1 MAYASHRCCS
11 DVTHRSCSEMTL
23 TLPIPAIKI
32 KEIRAHV
39 DSVTT
44 HVIPGK
50 VIVQGT
56 LQKQVFFVGEDNI
69 VHHFPEQAR
78 FSALIEIPAVVPG
91 PEVVVQAHPRVFNI
105 IATLSPDGTQITQ
118 KVIIDVDVTVTQ
130 FAQVPLEEDP
140 EGPSVLTEE
149 VIGEDTGQI
158 LESGTVTLV
167 TPAVKVTDIRVNP
180 EITQVTVKEDKVVV
194 QGNILKQIFFIDL
207 DQVGRHQAVVVPFAI
222 MIDIPGAQPGMNV
235 QARATVAD
243 VNFTLDPTGA
253 FVSQEVVLDVFAKV
267 TQTVEVSLALGDDL
281 TIKTE
286 QVIASASTQIME
298 EVTVVLAQPAIKIKD
313 IELVVQDARGRTIA
327 DKVIIQGVFVKDVY
341 YINED
346 DVEVLESFTIPFS
359 TFIPAPGVT
368 PGLNVFVLAQ
378 ALPVV
383 FDPSQTGTEITEK
396 DLAEIEAIITET
408 VKIEVE
414 EDPTGTLFK
423 VQKVIGEGTAQVCA
437 EGIPVPVLPITI
449 EFERIRVGEAVEAEK
464 QLLVE
469 NSICLPFIA
478 KKIKSVES
486 TVQNV
491 TFEIVGEQVL
501 VEGEV
506 KKDVF
511 VVGLDNI
518 VHHIQEI
525 VPFSG
530 FVDVPGIVEGATVTV
545 DVVVESLV
553 QNLICG
559 GSKIQQLIVL
569 LVTVT
574 SAEERIVQVVVN
586 VTGPGVFQTKTRVLV
601 DVVDDGI
608 PEPVPLDVVTDLTGP
623 NVDTVTKET
632 LLLVVIV
639 NGTVGPVP
647 VSVVTNATFKI

>member
-1 MAYASHRCCS
+1 MSYATHRCCS
-11 DVTHRSCSEMTL
+11 DTTHRSCSEMTL
-23 TLPIPAIKI
+23 TLPMPAIKI

-39 DSVTT
+39 DTVTT
-44 HVIPGK
+44 HVISGK

-69 VHHFPEQAR
+69 VHHFPEAAR
-78 FSALIEIPAVVPG
+78 FSALIEIPGVEPG
-91 PEVVVQAHPRVFNI
+91 PEVVVQAHPRIFNI
-105 IATLSPDGTQITQ
+105 IATLSPDGTQIIQ
-118 KVIIDVDVTVTQ
+118 KVIIDVDVTVTRFVQ
-130 FAQVPLEEDP
+130 EALAEDP
-140 EGPSVLTEE
+140 EGPSVLAEE
-149 VIGEDTGQI
+149 VIGEDTGQV

-167 TPAVKVTDIRVNP
+167 APAVKVTEIRVNP

-194 QGNILKQIFFIDL
+194 QGNLLKQIFFIDL

-222 MIDIPGAQPGMNV
+222 MIDIPGALPGMNV
-235 QARATVAD
+235 QAFATVAD
-243 VNFTLDPTGA
+243 VNFTLDPTGLSV
-253 FVSQEVVLDVFAKV
+253 FQEVVLDVFVKV
-267 TQTVEVSLALGDDL
+267 TETVQVSLELGDF
-281 TIKTE
+281 TIKIE
-286 QVIASASTQIME
+286 QVAATASTQIME

-313 IELVVQDARGRTIA
+313 IDLVVQDARGRTIA

-359 TFIPAPGVT
+359 TSIPVPGIT
-368 PGLNVFVLAQ
+368 SGLNVFVLAQ

-383 FDPSQTGTEITEK
+383 FDPLQTGTEITEK
-396 DLAEIEAIITET
+396 DLADIEVIITET
-408 VKIEVE
+408 VKIDVKREVG
-414 EDPTGTLFK
+414 GTLFK
-423 VQKVIGEGTAQVCA
+423 VQQVIGEGTAQVCA
-437 EGIPVPVLPITI
+437 EEITVPVLPITI

-506 KKDVF
+506 KKDIF

-632 LLLVVIV
+632 LLLIVIV

>member
-1 MAYASHRCCS
+1 MSYATHRCCS
-11 DVTHRSCSEMTL
+11 DKTHRSCSEMTL
-23 TLPIPAIKI
+23 TLPMPAIKI

-39 DSVTT
+39 DTVTT
-44 HVIPGK
+44 HVISGK

-69 VHHFPEQAR
+69 VHHFPEAAR
-78 FSALIEIPAVVPG
+78 FSALIEIPGVEPG
-91 PEVVVQAHPRVFNI
+91 PEVVVQAHPRIFNI
-105 IATLSPDGTQITQ
+105 IATLSPDGTQIIQ
-118 KVIIDVDVTVTQ
+118 KVIIDVDVTVTRFVQ
-130 FAQVPLEEDP
+130 EALAEDP
-140 EGPSVLTEE
+140 EGPSVLAEE
-149 VIGEDTGQI
+149 VIGEDTGQV

-167 TPAVKVTDIRVNP
+167 APAVKVTEIRVNP

-194 QGNILKQIFFIDL
+194 QGNLLKQIFFIDL

-222 MIDIPGAQPGMNV
+222 MIDIPGALPGMNV
-235 QARATVAD
+235 QAFATVAD
-243 VNFTLDPTGA
+243 VNFTLDPTGLSV
-253 FVSQEVVLDVFAKV
+253 FQEVVLDVFVKV
-267 TQTVEVSLALGDDL
+267 TETVQVSLELGDF
-281 TIKTE
+281 TIKIE
-286 QVIASASTQIME
+286 QVAATASTQIME

-313 IELVVQDARGRTIA
+313 IDLVVQDARGRTIA

-359 TFIPAPGVT
+359 TSIPVPGIT
-368 PGLNVFVLAQ
+368 SGLNVFVLAQ

-383 FDPSQTGTEITEK
+383 FDPLQTGTEITEK
-396 DLAEIEAIITET
+396 DLADIEVIITET
-408 VKIEVE
+408 VKIDVKREVG
-414 EDPTGTLFK
+414 GTLFK
-423 VQKVIGEGTAQVCA
+423 VQQVIGEGTAQVCA
-437 EGIPVPVLPITI
+437 EEITVPVLPITI

-506 KKDVF
+506 KKDIF

-632 LLLVVIV
+632 LLLIVIV

>member
-1 MAYASHRCCS
+1 MSYASHRCCS
-11 DVTHRSCSEMTL
+11 NATHRSCSEL
-23 TLPIPAIKI
+23 IVTLPIPAIKI

-69 VHHFPEQAR
+69 VHHFPERAR
-78 FSALIEIPAVVPG
+78 FKALIEIPGVVPG
-91 PEVVVQAHPRVFNI
+91 PEVVVQAHPRVFNV

-118 KVIIDVDVTVTQ
+118 KIIVDVDVTVTEFVQ
-130 FAQVPLEEDP
+130 ERLAENPQ
-140 EGPSVLTEE
+140 GPHVLTEE
-149 VIGEDTGQI
+149 VVGEDTGQV

-167 TPAVKVTDIRVNP
+167 ATAVKVTEIRANP

-207 DQVGRHQAVVVPFAI
+207 DQVGRHQGVVVPFAI
-222 MIDIPGAQPGMNV
+222 MIDIPGAVPGMNV

-243 VNFTLDPTGA
+243 VSFTLDPTGA
-253 FVSQEVVLDVFAKV
+253 SVFQEVVLDVFAKV
-267 TQTVEVSLALGDDL
+267 TDSVEVALTLGDDL
-281 TIKTE
+281 TIKAEEILSTG
-286 QVIASASTQIME
+286 STQIME

-313 IELVVQDARGRTIA
+313 IDLVIQDARGRTIA

-346 DVEVLESFTIPFS
+346 NVEVVESFTIPFS
-359 TFIPAPGVT
+359 AFIPLPGIT

-396 DLAEIEAIITET
+396 DLADIEAIVTRT
-408 VKIEVE
+408 MKIEVE
-414 EDPTGTLFK
+414 EDPNGTLFK

-437 EGIPVPVLPITI
+437 EGITVPVLPITI
-449 EFERIRVGEAVEAEK
+449 EFARIRVGEAVEVEK

-518 VHHIQEI
+518 VHHIQET

-545 DVVVESLV
+545 DVVVESLI

-569 LVTVT
+569 LITVT
-574 SAEERIVQVVVN
+574 STEERIVQVVVN
-586 VTGPGVFQTKTRVLV
+586 VTGPGVFQTKTKVLV

-608 PEPVPLDVVTDLTGP
+608 PGPVPLDVVTDLTGP

-632 LLLVVIV
+632 LPLVVIV

>member
-1 MAYASHRCCS
+1 MSYATHRCCS
-11 DVTHRSCSEMTL
+11 DTTHRSCSEMTL
-23 TLPIPAIKI
+23 TLPMPAIKI

-39 DSVTT
+39 DTVTT
-44 HVIPGK
+44 HVISGK

-69 VHHFPEQAR
+69 VHHFPEAAR
-78 FSALIEIPAVVPG
+78 FSALIEIPGVEPG
-91 PEVVVQAHPRVFNI
+91 PEVVVQAHPRIFNI
-105 IATLSPDGTQITQ
+105 IATLSPDGTQIIQ
-118 KVIIDVDVTVTQ
+118 KVIIDVDVTVTRFVQ
-130 FAQVPLEEDP
+130 EALAEDP
-140 EGPSVLTEE
+140 EGPSVLAEE
-149 VIGEDTGQI
+149 VIGEDTGQV

-167 TPAVKVTDIRVNP
+167 APAVKVTEIRVNP

-222 MIDIPGAQPGMNV
+222 MIDIPGALPGMNV
-235 QARATVAD
+235 QAFATVAD
-243 VNFTLDPTGA
+243 VNFTLDPTGLSV
-253 FVSQEVVLDVFAKV
+253 FQEVVLDVFVKV
-267 TQTVEVSLALGDDL
+267 TETVQVSLELGDF
-281 TIKTE
+281 TIKIE
-286 QVIASASTQIME
+286 QVAATASTQIME

-313 IELVVQDARGRTIA
+313 IDLVVQDARGRTIA

-359 TFIPAPGVT
+359 TSIPVPGIT
-368 PGLNVFVLAQ
+368 SGLNVFVLAQ

-383 FDPSQTGTEITEK
+383 FDPLQTGTEITEK
-396 DLAEIEAIITET
+396 DLADIEVIITET
-408 VKIEVE
+408 VKIDVKREVG
-414 EDPTGTLFK
+414 GTLFK
-423 VQKVIGEGTAQVCA
+423 VQQVIGEGTAQVCA
-437 EGIPVPVLPITI
+437 EEITVPVLPITI

-506 KKDVF
+506 KKDIF

-632 LLLVVIV
+632 LLLIVIV